1 MTLFDFLTSAPAAIT
16 RVLTV
21 ATPGASA
28 RSVAAET
35 ATWPLGNVGNRLF
48 PRVGNRRW
56 VPLRRRSLADRPV
69 PERTSGM
76 PASRPALR
84 HAPDRPRGRAKL
96 VGMHSHLLGA
106 TAQHMPLIA
115 AAVAVAAAR
124 APQVILEELEALA
137 GDGSARANVELR
149 RAIDWLS
156 AKCAEPNGLICAHQ
170 DPATGELLRIP
181 ASAIWQVTCGTPG
194 PSQHDGEGWPEL
206 TPFRE
211 AGAQVLG
218 HSNFDP
224 RLEIVVPRTELDVL
238 LGPERAIAGAW
249 LTANI
254 EEAIP
259 TLQRVAGTS
268 DAPIANWA
276 RTQVEQ
282 LPVLARLHAA
292 LTTSEEHAAETKPTT
307 SKTSTKAAVA
317 TKEGDYRARWKTGEF
332 ASSRAALDA
341 LTLELNT
348 RSDGSVAHRG
358 DADYHSKPTIERLT
372 RGWFR

>member
-1 MTLFDFLTSAPAAIT
+1 
-16 RVLTV
+16 
-21 ATPGASA
+21 
-28 RSVAAET
+28 
-35 ATWPLGNVGNRLF
+35 
-48 PRVGNRRW
+48 
-56 VPLRRRSLADRPV
+56 
-69 PERTSGM
+69 
-76 PASRPALR
+76 
-84 HAPDRPRGRAKL
+84 
-96 VGMHSHLLGA
+96 MHSHLLGA

-115 AAVAVAAAR
+115 AAVAVAATR

-137 GDGSARANVELR
+137 GEGSARADVELR

-156 AKCAEPNGLICAHQ
+156 AKCAEPQGLMCAHQ

-181 ASAIWQVTCGTPG
+181 ASTIWQATCSASG
-194 PSQHDGEGWPEL
+194 PTQDDGAGWPEL

-224 RLEIVVPRTELDVL
+224 RLEIVIPRSELDAL

-249 LTANI
+249 LAATI
-254 EEAIP
+254 DEALP
-259 TLQRVAGTS
+259 TLQSVAGTS
-268 DAPIANWA
+268 DAPIADWA

-292 LTTSEEHAAETKPTT
+292 LTTAENHATETRPTT
-307 SKTSTKAAVA
+307 SRTPTRAAVA
-317 TKEGDYRARWKTGEF
+317 TKEGDYRARWRTGEF
-332 ASSRAALDA
+332 ASIRAALDA

-358 DADYHSKPTIERLT
+358 EADYHKRQTIERLT
-372 RGWFR
+372 RRWFS